1 MIQCFSSPSIHP
13 FPFSISTVRIGKMS
27 RDKAVLPMLKCHP
40 ARPIFCRVLCCLYLL
55 YISQSCSVDI
65 SIPIFPLVILFV
77 MLCRSCCLSLS
88 PAVSL
93 SGPGV
98 GFLTQCYGSSLGLGP
113 SCWGLTVL
121 LHHQTSYRPIP
132 SSFFLLSLALWTL
145 AYTNSSSRPFPSACF
160 SHHIYDILCR
170 GNSL

>member
-1 MIQCFSSPSIHP
+1 VALIQLADMIQCFSSPSIHP

-65 SIPIFPLVILFV
+65 SIPIFPLVIFFV
-77 MLCRSCCLSLS
+77 MLCRSCWLSLS

-98 GFLTQCYGSSLGLGP
+98 GFGDSVLWILPWLRPKLLGP
-113 SCWGLTVL
+113 HGAAAPPDQLPAHPLIFLPTFPGTLDFGLHQL
-121 LHHQTSYRPIP
+121 L
-132 SSFFLLSLALWTL
+132 L
-145 AYTNSSSRPFPSACF
+145 
-160 SHHIYDILCR
+160 
-170 GNSL
+170 